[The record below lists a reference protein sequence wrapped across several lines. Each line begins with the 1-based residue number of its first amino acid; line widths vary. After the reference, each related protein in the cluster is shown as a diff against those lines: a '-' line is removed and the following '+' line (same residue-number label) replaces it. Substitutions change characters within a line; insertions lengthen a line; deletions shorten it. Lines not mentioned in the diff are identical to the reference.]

1 MNQILMRQ
9 PNGNDK
15 QNSPN
20 YQNNMYTR
28 RDENNRNYENMNQ
41 NFENANQNFES
52 TNQRFGN
59 TNQNFGKI
67 NQGFDNQRQK
77 NKKEKQ
83 KRSSNYNVYSV
94 NGEANYQ
101 KSDIRKVIMIF
112 SVILIVMGCALIGKS
127 VYAFSVSKNKLKD
140 TPEVSTDKMGK
151 EVTITINTQ
160 YPIKEFSYKW
170 NSGEETKIEGNQT
183 VSISKTIDIPNG
195 NNVLKI
201 AVIDCYGN
209 KTEYMKQYIYEST
222 DTEKPTIEIAKV
234 GNKLKITATD
244 ETKIAY
250 MTYSW
255 NDEEPE
261 RVDAKEDQDKEIVTE
276 IDVPKGESK
285 LYVTAVDGE
294 DNKQT
299 RSEKIIAASKPTFT
313 ISTDQSNI
321 IVNAKDE
328 IGLKKIVVYV
338 DNNAYDSGDNPINQ
352 TEIQAKIPVSTGNHN
367 ITIIVT
373 NTSDIEAKKELSVS
387 I

>member
-9 PNGNDK
+9 PNENDK

-28 RDENNRNYENMNQ
+28 RDENNQKYENINQ
-41 NFENANQNFES
+41 NFGNTNKRFENRNQSFESTNKRFENQRQNFES
-52 TNQRFGN
+52 
-59 TNQNFGKI
+59 
-67 NQGFDNQRQK
+67 QK
-77 NKKEKQ
+77 RKKEIQ
-83 KRSSNYNVYSV
+83 KRNSNYNVYSV

-112 SVILIVMGCALIGKS
+112 SVILIVMGCALVGKS

-160 YPIKEFSYKW
+160 YPIKEFSYRW

-201 AVIDCYGN
+201 SVIDCYGN

-285 LYVTAVDGE
+285 LYLTAVDGE

-338 DNNAYDSGDNPINQ
+338 DNNAYDSGENPINQ
-352 TEIQAKIPVSTGNHN
+352 TEIQAKIPVSAGNHN

>member
-9 PNGNDK
+9 PNDNNK
-15 QNSPN
+15 KNSPN
-20 YQNNMYTR
+20 YQNDSNIR
-28 RDENNRNYENMNQ
+28 KDK
-41 NFENANQNFES
+41 
-52 TNQRFGN
+52 
-59 TNQNFGKI
+59 KI
-67 NQGFDNQRQK
+67 
-77 NKKEKQ
+77 
-83 KRSSNYNVYSV
+83 NYNVY
-94 NGEANYQ
+94 NMNDDNYK

-112 SVILIVMGCALIGKS
+112 SIILIIMGIALIGKS
-127 VYAFSVSKNKLKD
+127 VYALTSTSSKLKD

-151 EVTITINTQ
+151 EVTITINTEH
-160 YPIKEFSYKW
+160 PIKEFSYKW

-201 AVIDCYGN
+201 SVIDFYGN
-209 KTEYMKQYIYEST
+209 KTEYMKQYIYESS

-255 NDEEPE
+255 NDEEAE
-261 RVDAKEDQDKEIVTE
+261 RIDAKNDSDKEIVTE
-276 IDVPKGESK
+276 IDVRKGENR

-294 DNKQT
+294 ENKQT

-321 IVNAKDE
+321 IINAKDE

-338 DNNAYDSGDNPINQ
+338 DNNEYDSGDNPINQ
-352 TEIQAKIPVSTGNHN
+352 TEIQAKIPVNSGNHN

>member
-9 PNGNDK
+9 PNENDK

-41 NFENANQNFES
+41 NFES

-59 TNQNFGKI
+59 TNQNFENANQRFGNI
-67 NQGFDNQRQK
+67 NQGLDNQRQNFERQK
-77 NKKEKQ
+77 YKKEKQ

-261 RVDAKEDQDKEIVTE
+261 RVDAKEDQDKEIVAE

-299 RSEKIIAASKPTFT
+299 RSEKIKHYSKC
-313 ISTDQSNI
+313 
-321 IVNAKDE
+321 KR
-328 IGLKKIVVYV
+328 
-338 DNNAYDSGDNPINQ
+338 
-352 TEIQAKIPVSTGNHN
+352 
-367 ITIIVT
+367 
-373 NTSDIEAKKELSVS
+373 
-387 I
+387 

>member
-9 PNGNDK
+9 PNENDK

-28 RDENNRNYENMNQ
+28 RDENNQKYENINQ
-41 NFENANQNFES
+41 NFGNTNRRFENRNQSFENQRQNFES
-52 TNQRFGN
+52 
-59 TNQNFGKI
+59 
-67 NQGFDNQRQK
+67 QK
-77 NKKEKQ
+77 SKKEIQ
-83 KRSSNYNVYSV
+83 KRNSNYNVYSV

-160 YPIKEFSYKW
+160 YPIKEFSYRW

-201 AVIDCYGN
+201 SVIDCYGN

-285 LYVTAVDGE
+285 LYLTAVDGE

-338 DNNAYDSGDNPINQ
+338 DNNAYDSGENPINQ
-352 TEIQAKIPVSTGNHN
+352 TEIQAKIPVSAGNHN